1 MEKVESPNFVKK
13 VVTATF
19 IALLMI
25 IGFWLIGYAIQF
37 FMLIFAAILF
47 AVLLR
52 AGTNLL
58 KSKLKVSD
66 SIGLAITTLFFFG
79 ILAGIIILI
88 IPPVVAQAD
97 GLQDTILQAW
107 DSLRQ
112 NISQYEWGRSFL
124 DRTRENGI
132 LPEESQIIE
141 GASKFLTAL
150 LSGITDLLIL
160 FIIGIFFA
168 ASPQLYQQGI
178 IVLFPPEY
186 RSGVENVMNE
196 IYLVLKSWLVGK
208 FLTML
213 FIGIFSTIALLI
225 LGIPLAFALGFL
237 AFLLDFIPTVGPI
250 LAAIP
255 AILAA
260 FLVSPLTAI
269 LIAIIYFVLQSV
281 ESYILVPYIFKKT
294 VAISPVVT
302 LASLVLFGI
311 LAGALGII
319 LAGPLVAVIQ
329 VMLKELY
336 IKRYLEKN
344 LPDQSPNS
352 FESRMKGL

>member
-1 MEKVESPNFVKK
+1 MEKQESSNFAKK
-13 VVTATF
+13 VVSASF
-19 IALLMI
+19 IVLLMI
-25 IGFWLIGYAIQF
+25 IGFLLIGYAIKF
-37 FMLIFAAILF
+37 FLLIFASILF

-52 AGTNLL
+52 AGTNFL
-58 KSKLKVSD
+58 KLKLKIPD
-66 SIGLAITTLFFFG
+66 GIGLSLTTLFFFG

-88 IPPVVAQAD
+88 IPPVVAQTE
-97 GLQDTILQAW
+97 GLQETILQAW
-107 DSLRQ
+107 TSLRQ
-112 NISQYEWGRSFL
+112 NISQYEWGRSL
-124 DRTRENGI
+124 LERTRENGI
-132 LPEESQIIE
+132 MPQENQIIE

-150 LSGITDLLIL
+150 ISGITDLLIL

-186 RSGVENVMNE
+186 RNGMENVMNE

-213 FIGIFSTIALLI
+213 FVGIFSTIALLI

-237 AFLLDFIPTVGPI
+237 AFLLDFIPTIGPI

-260 FLVSPLTAI
+260 FLVSPLTAL

-329 VMLKELY
+329 VILKELY

-344 LPDQSPNS
+344 LPEYSQNS